1 MHDNRV
7 GTDIGGTFTDFI
19 NLDPETGTATV
30 VKTPTVTDAPE
41 QSVGAALREAGIDHA
56 AQFSHGTTVVTNA
69 ILERTGAPTA
79 LVTTAGFKDV
89 LEIGRQDRGD
99 IYDLEFER
107 EPAPLSPRY
116 RCFEVTE
123 RIGPDG
129 SVVEPLHEDELMEVA
144 DVLGAT
150 EIGAVAVTFLHAYS
164 NDVHE
169 RRAAELLEAELDV
182 PVTRSSAVLPEFREF
197 ERTNTTVL
205 NAYTRPVAESY
216 LSDLLA
222 EVREHCSVDQVHV
235 MRSDGGVIPPAEAA
249 ETPVYLGVS
258 GPAAGVVA
266 ATRFAEQAG
275 RSDVLSFDMGGTSA
289 DLSLVRDGSPETTT
303 EGSIGE
309 QPVSIPMFDIRTI
322 GAGGGSIAWIDEG
335 GLLKVGPESAGAD
348 PGPACYGQGGTRP
361 TVTDA
366 DLLLGFL
373 DPAMELG
380 GSLSISRAEAETALE
395 PIADELDKSIVDAA
409 HAVYEIVTMN
419 MVEAARVLSVKQGID
434 PREFA
439 MVAYGGAGPL
449 HAPAIADE
457 LDLEAVIV
465 PPRAG
470 ILSAVGLLFSDI
482 RRTTSRTE
490 IDRLDR
496 VDAAH
501 LEETFRSLEDEVR
514 DGIDVPD
521 SATIERSVDARF
533 AGQAYEIPIEVP
545 DEVDR
550 STMDAVANLF
560 HEHHRD
566 RYGFVMDSAIELV
579 TYRVALTVPTDVG
592 SVEWTGDQSADPRT
606 RDVYLDGTY
615 HEATVRQR
623 AALRPGETV
632 YGPAIV
638 EMADSTSLVLP
649 SQRLRVDD
657 HYNLIIENDE

>member
-1 MHDNRV
+1 MRNQQI

-19 NLDPETGTATV
+19 SIDPETGTATV

-79 LVTTAGFKDV
+79 LVTTAGFKDI
-89 LEIGRQDRGD
+89 LEIGRQDRDD

-107 EPAPLSPRY
+107 EPAPLVPRY

-129 SVVEPLHEDELMEVA
+129 SVVEPLDEPELMKVA
-144 DVLGAT
+144 SVLREAD
-150 EIGAVAVTFLHAYS
+150 IGAVAVTFLHAYS

-169 RRAAELLEAELDV
+169 RQAAELLREELDV

-222 EVREHCSVDQVHV
+222 EIEENCSVDQVHV

-249 ETPVYLGVS
+249 ETPVHLGVS

-266 ATRFAEQAG
+266 ATKFAEQAG
-275 RSDVLSFDMGGTSA
+275 RADVLSFDMGGTSA

-309 QPVSIPMFDIRTI
+309 QPVSIPMYDIRTI

-348 PGPACYGQGGTRP
+348 PGPACYGQGGTHP

-373 DPAMELG
+373 DPDMELG
-380 GSLSISRAEAETALE
+380 GSLSISQADAEAVFE
-395 PIADELDKSIVDAA
+395 PIADELGKSTLNAA

-434 PREFA
+434 PREFS

-449 HAPAIADE
+449 HAPAIAAE
-457 LDLEAVIV
+457 LGLEAVIV
-465 PPRAG
+465 PPQAG
-470 ILSAVGLLFSDI
+470 ILSAVGLLFSDV
-482 RRTTSRTE
+482 RRTASRTE
-490 IDRLDR
+490 IDRLDHIDPGH
-496 VDAAH
+496 V
-501 LEETFRSLEDEVR
+501 EETFRSLEAEVR
-514 DGIDVPD
+514 EEVEVPD
-521 SATIERSVDARF
+521 TATIERSVDARF

-545 DEVDR
+545 DDVTQ
-550 STMDAVANLF
+550 SSMDAIADQF
-560 HEHHRD
+560 REHHRD
-566 RYGFVMDSAIELV
+566 RYGFVMDSAVELV
-579 TYRVALTVPTDVG
+579 TYRVALTIPTDVE
-592 SVEWTGDQSADPRT
+592 SVEWTSDQPADPRT
-606 RDVYLDGTY
+606 REVYLDGEH

-623 AALRPGETV
+623 AALQREETV
-632 YGPAIV
+632 DGPAII

-657 HYNLIIENDE
+657 NYNLIIENNE